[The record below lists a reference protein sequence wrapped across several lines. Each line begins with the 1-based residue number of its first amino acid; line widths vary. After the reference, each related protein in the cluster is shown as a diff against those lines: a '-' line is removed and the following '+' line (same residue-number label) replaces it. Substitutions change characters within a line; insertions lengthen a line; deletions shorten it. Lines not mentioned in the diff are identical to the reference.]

1 MSRYIDG
8 HENTTQTLKLSFNEK
23 HFRFISCDSTWVV
36 CGQRIRRPCLMDNLD
51 RVESLPDNKDEM
63 TEEEIAALNKI
74 G

>member
-1 MSRYIDG
+1 
-8 HENTTQTLKLSFNEK
+8 
-23 HFRFISCDSTWVV
+23 
-36 CGQRIRRPCLMDNLD
+36 MDNLD

>member
-1 MSRYIDG
+1 
-8 HENTTQTLKLSFNEK
+8 
-23 HFRFISCDSTWVV
+23 
-36 CGQRIRRPCLMDNLD
+36 MDNLN